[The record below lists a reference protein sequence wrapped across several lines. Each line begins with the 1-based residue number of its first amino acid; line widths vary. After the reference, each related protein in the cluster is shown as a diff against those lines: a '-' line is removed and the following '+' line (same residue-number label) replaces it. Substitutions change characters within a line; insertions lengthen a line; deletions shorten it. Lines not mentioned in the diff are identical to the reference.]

1 MVVWL
6 GRCRWAVVLP
16 RAGVLALGM
25 LSVCAGAAPASPFA
39 YVAVTQPSK
48 VAQFNAAGGALQP
61 LSPPTVSGGASAN
74 GIIVSPDGRSVYVSD
89 FGNAGVSEFSVGAG
103 GVLTA
108 KTPNPILTGPSP
120 EGLAE
125 TPDGHNVYVANSA
138 KIYQYNVGAGGLLSP
153 KTPATVSPGPSG
165 TMAVAVS
172 PDGKSVYVADGLQ
185 HIYQFDVGTGG
196 QLVAKNPAFV
206 TAGFNPYDV
215 VVSPDGKSVYTANHG
230 DGTVS
235 EFDVGAG
242 GVLTPKTTA
251 TIAAGT
257 NPYGLAVTPDGHN
270 VYAVNNGSATVSEFD
285 VGTGGAL
292 SAHSPATIA
301 TGTGPRQVAIT
312 PDGHSLYLTNTGA
325 VGGTV
330 SQYEIASGT
339 LSLRSP
345 ATVTVGLVPNG
356 IAVGP
361 AAIKDTT
368 APTASI
374 TSPSSG
380 AQYAE
385 GQTVAAAYSC
395 ADPDGAS
402 DVASCSGTVP
412 VGHAIPTSSP
422 GAKTFTVQ
430 ATDRAGNHGS
440 ATVHYTVIA
449 RPAVSHV
456 SESKRTWREGSKR
469 ATFSR
474 SGASVGTTFSFVLNE
489 QATVTLTFTELVP
502 GARVSGKCVARNR
515 SNRHKPRCVRDV
527 ASGKLSFRGH
537 AGVDKVHF
545 EGRVSASKKLPIG
558 AYALTIV
565 AKNSLGGR
573 SKPETLHF
581 TVVK

>member
-6 GRCRWAVVLP
+6 GRCRWAVVLA
-16 RAGVLALGM
+16 RAGALALGV
-25 LSVCAGAAPASPFA
+25 LIVCVAGAAASPFA

-48 VAQFNAAGGALQP
+48 VAQFNAASGALQP
-61 LSPPTVSGGASAN
+61 LSPSTVSGGASAN
-74 GIIVSPDGRSVYVSD
+74 GVIVSPDGRSVYVTD
-89 FGNAGVSEFSVGAG
+89 FGNSGLSEFSVGAG

-138 KIYQYNVGAGGLLSP
+138 KIYEYTVGAGGLLSP
-153 KTPATVSPGPSG
+153 KSPATVTAGPSG

-185 HIYQFDVGTGG
+185 HIYQFDVGAGG
-196 QLVAKNPAFV
+196 QLVAKNPAKV

-235 EFDVGAG
+235 EFDVGSG

-251 TIAAGT
+251 TITAGT
-257 NPYGLAVTPDGHN
+257 NPYALAVTPDGHN
-270 VYAVNNGSATVSEFD
+270 LYAVNNTSATVSEFD

-301 TGTGPRQVAIT
+301 TGTGPRQLAIT
-312 PDGHSLYLTNTGA
+312 PDGHSLYVTNTGA

-330 SQYEIASGT
+330 SQYEITSGT
-339 LSLRSP
+339 LSPRSP

-361 AAIKDTT
+361 AATKDSTP
-368 APTASI
+368 PTASI

-380 AQYAE
+380 ARYAQ

-395 ADPDGAS
+395 TDPDGPS

-449 RPAVSHV
+449 TPAVSHI

-474 SGASVGTTFSFVLNE
+474 VGTPVGTTFSFALNE
-489 QATVTLTFTELVP
+489 QATVTLRFTELIH
-502 GARVSGKCVARNR
+502 GRRASGKCVAQNQ
-515 SNRHKPRCVRDV
+515 SNRHKPSCIRDV
-527 ASGKLSFRGH
+527 AAGRLSFIGH
-537 AGVDKVHF
+537 AGTNKVHF
-545 EGRVSASKKLPIG
+545 EGRISVKAKLPVG
-558 AYALTIV
+558 AYRLTV
-565 AKNSLGGR
+565 LATNSLGR
-573 SKPETLHF
+573 QSQPQTLNF
-581 TVVK
+581 TIVR

>member
-1 MVVWL
+1 M
-6 GRCRWAVVLP
+6 
-16 RAGVLALGM
+16 
-25 LSVCAGAAPASPFA
+25 
-39 YVAVTQPSK
+39 YVT
-48 VAQFNAAGGALQP
+48 
-61 LSPPTVSGGASAN
+61 
-74 GIIVSPDGRSVYVSD
+74 D

-153 KTPATVSPGPSG
+153 KTPATVSAGPSG

-206 TAGFNPYDV
+206 IAGFNPYDV

-257 NPYGLAVTPDGHN
+257 NPYGLAVRPDGHN
-270 VYAVNNGSATVSEFD
+270 VYAINNGSATVSEFD

-292 SAHSPATIA
+292 SAHSPAAIA
-301 TGTGPRQVAIT
+301 TGTGPTGRDHSRRPQPVCDQHRRRRRDRVAVPDREWDAVAPLAGHGHGRPRTERDRRWSGRDQGHQRSHSFDQEPRQRRPVR
-312 PDGHSLYLTNTGA
+312 P
-325 VGGTV
+325 
-330 SQYEIASGT
+330 
-339 LSLRSP
+339 
-345 ATVTVGLVPNG
+345 
-356 IAVGP
+356 
-361 AAIKDTT
+361 
-368 APTASI
+368 
-374 TSPSSG
+374 
-380 AQYAE
+380 
-385 GQTVAAAYSC
+385 GQTVTAAYSC
-395 ADPDGAS
+395 TDPDGAS

-412 VGHAIPTSSP
+412 VGHAIATSSP

-449 RPAVSHV
+449 TPAVSHV
-456 SESKRTWREGSKR
+456 SESKRTWRVGSKR

-527 ASGKLSFRGH
+527 ASGRLSFRGH

-545 EGRVSASKKLPIG
+545 EGRVSASKRLPIG
-558 AYALTIV
+558 AYAVTIV
-565 AKNSLGGR
+565 AKNSLGGP

>member
-1 MVVWL
+1 M
-6 GRCRWAVVLP
+6 AF
-16 RAGVLALGM
+16 GM
-25 LSVCAGAAPASPFA
+25 LGVCVAGAAASPFA

-48 VAQFNAAGGALQP
+48 VAQFNAVSGALQP
-61 LSPPTVSGGASAN
+61 LSPSTVPGGASAN
-74 GIIVSPDGRSVYVSD
+74 GIIVSPDGRSVYVTD
-89 FGNAGVSEFSVGAG
+89 FGNSGVSEFTVGAG

-153 KTPATVSPGPSG
+153 KTPATVSSGPSG

-172 PDGKSVYVADGLQ
+172 PDGKSVYVADGF
-185 HIYQFDVGTGG
+185 HFIYQFDVGAGG
-196 QLVAKNPAFV
+196 QLVAKSPAKV

-215 VVSPDGKSVYTANHG
+215 IVSPDGKTVYTANHG

-242 GVLTPKTTA
+242 GVLPPNPTA

-292 SAHSPATIA
+292 AAHSPATIT

-312 PDGHSLYLTNTGA
+312 PDGHSLYVTNTGA

-330 SQYEIASGT
+330 SQYQIASGT
-339 LSLRSP
+339 LSPRSP

-361 AAIKDTT
+361 AAIRDTT

-374 TSPSSG
+374 TSPANG
-380 AQYAE
+380 AQYAQ
-385 GQTVAAAYSC
+385 GQTVTAAYSC
-395 ADPDGAS
+395 TDPDGAS

-412 VGHAIPTSSP
+412 VGHSIATGSP

-449 RPAVSHV
+449 TPAVSHV
-456 SESKRTWREGSKR
+456 SESKRTWRVGSKR

-474 SGASVGTTFSFVLNE
+474 AGTPVGTTFSFALNE
-489 QATVTLTFTELVP
+489 QATVTLTFTEVVT
-502 GARVSGKCVARNR
+502 GRKVKGRCVAQNQ
-515 SNRHKPRCVRDV
+515 SNRHKPSCAR
-527 ASGKLSFRGH
+527 ALAAGKLSFSGH
-537 AGVDKVHF
+537 TGADKVHF
-545 EGRVSASKKLPIG
+545 EGRVSASKKLPAG
-558 AYALTIV
+558 AYELTIV
-565 AKNSLGGR
+565 ATNSLGGR
-573 SKPETLHF
+573 SKPKTLRF
-581 TVVK
+581 TIVR